1 MVEFLIGAESLGPNF
16 KAGGEVKDLLTVKN
30 VTKTFGGLVAVNNV
44 SLEVKE
50 NTFTML
56 IGPNGCGK
64 TTLINCCTGMLEPTA
79 GKVFL
84 GDKDITG
91 WRPHRIAE
99 VGFVRSFQIPLPFLG
114 LTVLDNVVGA
124 MRNSGEEP
132 FRSTFKRLW
141 VEEEKANVER
151 AMAILRRV
159 HLEKHWHKPSHA
171 LGAAQLKL
179 LEVAKGLASGAKL
192 IALDEP
198 IGGVDPASADE
209 ILSHISALKREGLT
223 FLVVEHRIDI
233 AAPYADYIFAMDL
246 GRLISQGTPQ
256 QVLNDPK
263 VIEVYLGKG
272 AEAC

>member
-1 MVEFLIGAESLGPNF
+1 VGN
-16 KAGGEVKDLLTVKN
+16 LLTVKN

-44 SLEVKE
+44 SIEVKE

-64 TTLINCCTGMLEPTA
+64 TTLINCCTGMLAPTE

-84 GDKDITG
+84 GNKDITG
-91 WRPHRIAE
+91 WATHKICE

-114 LTVLDNVVGA
+114 LTVLDNVLGA
-124 MRNSGEEP
+124 MRNSGEAP
-132 FRSTFKRLW
+132 FKATFKRLW
-141 VEEEKANVER
+141 VEEEERNMER

-159 HLEKHWHKPSHA
+159 YLDKHWDKPSLA
-171 LGAAQLKL
+171 LGAAQLKM
-179 LEVAKGLASGAKL
+179 LEVAKGLAAGAKL

-209 ILSHISALKREGLT
+209 ILSHISELKKEGLT

-233 AAPYADYIFAMDL
+233 AAPYADYIYAMDL
-246 GRLISQGTPQ
+246 GRLISQGTSQ

-263 VIEVYLGKG
+263 VIEVYIGKG

>member
-1 MVEFLIGAESLGPNF
+1 LVRFNGGREFSAPFF
-16 KAGGEVKDLLTVKN
+16 KVGEQVSNLLTIEK
-30 VTKTFGGLVAVNNV
+30 VTKTFGGLVAVNEV
-44 SLEVKE
+44 SIAVKE

-64 TTLINCCTGMLEPTA
+64 TTLINCCTGILQPTA

-91 WRPHRIAE
+91 WPTHKICEA
-99 VGFVRSFQIPLPFLG
+99 GFVRSFQIPLPFLG
-114 LTVLDNVVGA
+114 LTVLDNVLGA
-124 MRNSGEEP
+124 MRNSGEAP
-132 FRSTFKRLW
+132 FRASFKRLW
-141 VEEEKANVER
+141 VKEEEENMER

-159 HLEKHWHKPSHA
+159 YLDKHWDKPSHA

-179 LEVAKGLASGAKL
+179 LEVAKGLAAGAKL

-209 ILSHISALKREGLT
+209 ILSHVSELKQEGLS

-233 AAPYADYIFAMDL
+233 AAPFADYIYAMDL

-272 AEAC
+272 VEAC